1 MGSTIRSDP
10 KKHPEVWSLI
20 SLKLKIF
27 HHIRDVITKQFTIF
41 SEEDLEADRLK
52 EEQRLEEERKILE
65 AERKKQEEEERKRI
79 REEEVLFTISKT
91 EFVYFLKCAVCLLL
105 FSGGIKKATRRRP
118 QAKTTT
124 RGTTT

>member
-10 KKHPEVWSLI
+10 KKHPEVWSSI
-20 SLKLKIF
+20 SLKLKFF

-79 REEEVLFTISKT
+79 REEEVLLTITQWARK
-91 EFVYFLKCAVCLLL
+91 FDILA
-105 FSGGIKKATRRRP
+105 KKLV
-118 QAKTTT
+118 K
-124 RGTTT
+124 

>member
-10 KKHPEVWSLI
+10 KKHPEVWSSI
-20 SLKLKIF
+20 SLKLKFF

-79 REEEVLFTISKT
+79 REEEVLFLNNNYTVGQKI
-91 EFVYFLKCAVCLLL
+91 
-105 FSGGIKKATRRRP
+105 
-118 QAKTTT
+118 
-124 RGTTT
+124 